1 MNKNKRLATTA
12 ICFACF
18 LTAFNGQLAIA
29 QESNA
34 DKTDQDFNQ
43 LRQQLV
49 TKDFLFEYCTNLYR
63 DDSSVSKKLAMVPSQ
78 VEMFRSLLQQHSQ
91 KSIEHLQTY
100 EGKINEIRTNADLPI
115 EKRMQEI
122 REIEREKVKQLNAV
136 ADSTLAS
143 IQKVLLPHQ
152 FELLKQ
158 LGLQYRLQQELPALG
173 LAGVKPI
180 LLELGLTTEEKRAI
194 EDAIKKTQS
203 EFEAE
208 RAKLRQLYE
217 QKAKNALPVSARA
230 KLQTL
235 VGDFYY
241 FSFDR

>member
-1 MNKNKRLATTA
+1 MNSNKQLGT
-12 ICFACF
+12 IVIWFAC
-18 LTAFNGQLAIA
+18 LHAAFNGQSAIA
-29 QESNA
+29 QELNV
-34 DKTDQDFNQ
+34 DKTDQEFERQ
-43 LRQQLV
+43 RQQLV

-63 DDSSVSKKLAMVPSQ
+63 DDSSVSKQLAMVPSQ

-91 KSIEHLQTY
+91 KSIEHMQTY
-100 EGKINEIRTNADLPI
+100 ENKINEIRTNADLPI

-122 REIEREKVKQLNAV
+122 RKIEREKVKQLNAV

-143 IQKVLLPHQ
+143 IQEVLLPHQ
-152 FELLKQ
+152 FQLLKQ
-158 LGLQYRLQQELPALG
+158 LGLQYRLRQELPAMG
-173 LAGVKPI
+173 LAGMKPI
-180 LLELGLTTEEKRAI
+180 LLELGLTAEEKRAI
-194 EDAIKKTQS
+194 EDAIKETQS

-217 QKAKNALPVSARA
+217 QKAKKALPVSARA